1 MEKLTS
7 TYNFVPLNE
16 QIFYP
21 SWANKIL
28 LDAPFSDGEDGY
40 IDVTLHNVSP
50 LFIRN
55 GNAERNAHD
64 PYSAHIKIN
73 NKRLYFLPATS
84 LKGMLRST
92 IEIMSFGKMTQYTNR
107 FFSKRELGGNRTADG
122 KTYVEL
128 MKGVM
133 PAWLHMKGEKLR
145 LSPCTDDYQRI
156 SYADINDL
164 YSGFAKEKTGFA
176 KNEFIAKKAGNWY
189 PYYNLN
195 GNEYRI
201 VCTGNINKK
210 EKDYLFPTERHK
222 DVEVKDRVKE
232 AFFTVHEASP
242 DFDKIKKRLKSG
254 DELAVFYLPGKDP
267 YDVKAIGISAMLRY
281 PYKQSIQD
289 LVKTQ
294 QTNLDVKRHDLAETI
309 FGYINPDCC
318 MRGRVQVGH
327 AFAEAPLSDDQ
338 LPKEVIGVL
347 GQPKPSFYP
356 FYVKQ
361 TTNPYKTYD
370 NAVGIAGRKLYRI
383 HRASTVTP
391 LPSGNNNKNAL
402 SHFTPIPTGQTFHL
416 RITVHNLRKMETGA
430 LLSALTLH
438 QTKGAWHNIGLARGF
453 GYGKLEIDQIT
464 LSKGFSFSINEYLKE
479 FEYQMSV
486 FTHTCLPSKVMWT
499 NTPQITSL
507 MSILSEHED
516 DEMRV
521 MEINSKK
528 YGKEYSNAKQNFST
542 LEEKAI
548 PIISLF
554 TNNEKEKIKQQIL
567 QERKVQWAT
576 ENKPD
581 YDEAKKLFNEGNFSK
596 AIDKYNTIVKELISL
611 GLDTAEE
618 KDEIN
623 RIQDCQKAEEA
634 KREQEAKDKEK
645 EDKERKM
652 QEGLGAE
659 LDAIWPKD
667 TPKAGQYKVIDFK
680 SMNNRTEQW
689 LKLAKRDSLTDREKE
704 NYSSTFHRLHQQSK
718 HTKDDK
724 KGLSNKT
731 SSLWQNAQKFL
742 SDRFEELIGDLY
754 KK

>member
-1 MEKLTS
+1 MGKLTS
-7 TYNFVPLNE
+7 TYNFVSLNE

-21 SWANKIL
+21 SWANKVSQ
-28 LDAPFSDGEDGY
+28 DAPFSDGEDGY

-55 GNAERNAHD
+55 GNSDRKKQNK
-64 PYSAHIKIN
+64 YSAHIEIN
-73 NKRLYFLPATS
+73 GKRLYFLPATS

-92 IEIMSFGKMTQYTNR
+92 MEIMSFGKMTQYTNR
-107 FFSKRELGGNRTADG
+107 FFSKREFGGKRTADG
-122 KTYVEL
+122 NAYIEL
-128 MKGVM
+128 MKKVK
-133 PAWLHMKGEKLR
+133 PAWLHMEGEKLW

-156 SYADINDL
+156 SYANINYL
-164 YSGFAKEKTGFA
+164 YPAFSQEKTGFA
-176 KNEFIAKKAGNWY
+176 KNEFIANKAGEWY
-189 PYYNLN
+189 PHYKLN
-195 GNEYRI
+195 GSEYRI
-201 VCTGNINKK
+201 VCTGNINNK
-210 EKDYLFPTERHK
+210 EKDYLFPTEKHK

-232 AFFTVHEASP
+232 AFFTVHESSP
-242 DFDKIKKRLKSG
+242 DFDKIKKRLKS
-254 DELAVFYLPGKDP
+254 DEVAVFYLPGKDP
-267 YDVKAIGISAMLRY
+267 YDVKAIGLSAMLRY

-289 LVKTQ
+289 LVKKQ
-294 QTNLDVKRHDLAETI
+294 QTDLDEKKHDLAETI
-309 FGYINPDCC
+309 FGYINPDC

-327 AFAEAPLSDDQ
+327 AFTETPLSDEQ

-370 NAVGIAGRKLYRI
+370 NADGIAGRKLYRI
-383 HRASTVTP
+383 HRASTITP
-391 LPSGNNNKNAL
+391 LPSGNKNENAL
-402 SHFTPIPTGQTFHL
+402 SHFTPIPAGQTFHL

-438 QTKGAWHNIGLARGF
+438 KTKGAWHNIGLARGF
-453 GYGKLEIDQIT
+453 GYGKLEIDKIT

-479 FEYQMSV
+479 FEYQISV

-521 MEINSKK
+521 MEIN
-528 YGKEYSNAKQNFST
+528 GNEYSNAKQNFST
-542 LEEKAI
+542 LKEKAI
-548 PIISLF
+548 PIISLL
-554 TNNEKEKIKQQIL
+554 TNNDKEKIKQQRL

-576 ENKPD
+576 ENKAD
-581 YDEAKKLFNEGNFSK
+581 YDEANKLFNEGNFLK
-596 AIDKYNTIVKELISL
+596 AIDKYNTIVKELKSL
-611 GLDTAEE
+611 GLDTTEE
-618 KDEIN
+618 KDTIN

-645 EDKERKM
+645 EDKERKL
-652 QEGLGAE
+652 QDGLGAE
-659 LDAIWPKD
+659 LDAIWPKG

-689 LKLAKRDSLTDREKE
+689 LKLAKRDSLTNREKE
-704 NYSSTFHRLHQQSK
+704 NYSSTFRRLLQQSK

-724 KGLSNKT
+724 KGLSNKS